1 MKRVASRFA
10 MLDAAGELATGI
22 TGWTT
27 GESHAATQ
35 RAFDDW
41 LQDFG
46 LDNREKYQVIS
57 RARDFIQRHAL
68 SRFQP
73 YTYGRQ
79 NGDMDVNYGARIT
92 SLAGYLVRGRRDDG
106 LPEYHI
112 IPSVFDEEILCG
124 INRNFGCQA
133 LKEAGILIHAGDKNW
148 TTKTIK
154 VNGIQQRFI
163 VLLDQ
168 SEE

>member
-1 MKRVASRFA
+1 
-10 MLDAAGELATGI
+10 
-22 TGWTT
+22 
-27 GESHAATQ
+27 
-35 RAFDDW
+35 
-41 LQDFG
+41 
-46 LDNREKYQVIS
+46 
-57 RARDFIQRHAL
+57 
-68 SRFQP
+68 
-73 YTYGRQ
+73 
-79 NGDMDVNYGARIT
+79 
-92 SLAGYLVRGRRDDG
+92 LVRGRRDDG

-168 SEE
+168 PEE